1 MMEHLMNF
9 MGSWHGPVALV
20 LALWF
25 ISGVVVNWKHITR
38 WIGMIQPPEWMNTLA
53 MVIALGVIPL
63 FYVYG
68 RWIVAAIVVMVVIF
82 TL

>member
-1 MMEHLMNF
+1 METFMNF
-9 MGSWHGPVALV
+9 MSAGHGAVFV
-20 LALWF
+20 LATIL
-25 ISGVVVNWKHITR
+25 ILIVIVVKWKAITE

-53 MVIALGVIPL
+53 MVIALGVFPL

-68 RWIVAAIVVMVVIF
+68 RWITVGIIILVVIF